1 MISIAPVRK
10 QILVKASQ
18 ERAFDLFT
26 NGMSR
31 WWPATHSTL
40 KSPLKQYIVEP
51 QEGGRWY
58 AVGEDG
64 STAQTGYVIDWQ
76 PPQRVVLAWQLSAD
90 WQYDPNLVTEVE
102 IRFISESAQSTRIE
116 LEHRLLERMGDRSAH
131 VRTMIDS
138 PGGWGLLLEAFKKS
152 TDTKGDDRVGI

>member
-10 QILVKASQ
+10 QILVSASQ
-18 ERAFDLFT
+18 ERAFVLFT
-26 NGMSR
+26 SGMSQ

-64 STAQTGYVIDWQ
+64 STAQTGYVIEWQ
-76 PPQRVVLAWQLSAD
+76 PPQRVVLAWQLNAD

-102 IRFISESAQSTRIE
+102 VRFITESAHSTRIE
-116 LEHRLLERMGDRSAH
+116 LEHRLLERMGDRGSQ
-131 VRTMIDS
+131 VRTMIDA
-138 PGGWGLLLEAFKKS
+138 PGGWGLVLEAFKKF